1 MAAEAG
7 RDPASLPI
15 TAWYPPRDLDLMK
28 RYRDLGVERV
38 VFSVPSDP
46 AEAVR
51 PHLDEI
57 GALMEATNRG

>member
-15 TAWYPPRDLDLMK
+15 TVWYPPRDLELMK
-28 RYRDLGVERV
+28 KYRDAGVERV

-46 AEAVR
+46 ADVVM

-57 GALMEATNRG
+57 GGLIAGVS